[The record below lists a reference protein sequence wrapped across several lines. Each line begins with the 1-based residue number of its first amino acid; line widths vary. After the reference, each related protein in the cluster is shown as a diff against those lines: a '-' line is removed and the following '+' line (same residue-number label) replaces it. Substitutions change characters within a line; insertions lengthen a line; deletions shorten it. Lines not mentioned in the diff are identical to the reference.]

1 MGRSYSPVLFVRL
14 RRYLLK
20 GRRWLC
26 YTFRQCLAR
35 LGRLRVASDEV
46 SKLMAEST
54 RLTTEEVRHIALL
67 ARVGMTDDEVE
78 LMRDQLSDILAQ
90 FEALSRVDTGDLEPT
105 GHSVDLLSVMR
116 DDVARP
122 SLSREETLAN
132 APNREGDLVRVKA
145 VLE

>member
-1 MGRSYSPVLFVRL
+1 
-14 RRYLLK
+14 
-20 GRRWLC
+20 
-26 YTFRQCLAR
+26 
-35 LGRLRVASDEV
+35 
-46 SKLMAEST
+46 MAERA

-78 LMRDQLSDILAQ
+78 LMRDQLSDILEQ

-116 DDVARP
+116 EDVSLP
-122 SLSREETLAN
+122 SFDREDTLAN

>member
-1 MGRSYSPVLFVRL
+1 
-14 RRYLLK
+14 
-20 GRRWLC
+20 
-26 YTFRQCLAR
+26 
-35 LGRLRVASDEV
+35 
-46 SKLMAEST
+46 MAESM

-67 ARVGMTDDEVE
+67 ARVGMTDHEVE
-78 LMRDQLSDILAQ
+78 LMRDHLSDILEQ

-116 DDVARP
+116 EDVSRS
-122 SLSREETLAN
+122 SLDREDTLAN

>member
-1 MGRSYSPVLFVRL
+1 MAER
-14 RRYLLK
+14 
-20 GRRWLC
+20 
-26 YTFRQCLAR
+26 AR
-35 LGRLRVASDEV
+35 L
-46 SKLMAEST
+46 M
-54 RLTTEEVRHIALL
+54 TEEVRHIALL

-78 LMRDQLSDILAQ
+78 LMRDQLSDILEQ

-116 DDVARP
+116 EDVSLP
-122 SLSREETLAN
+122 SFGREDTLAN

>member
-1 MGRSYSPVLFVRL
+1 
-14 RRYLLK
+14 
-20 GRRWLC
+20 
-26 YTFRQCLAR
+26 
-35 LGRLRVASDEV
+35 
-46 SKLMAEST
+46 MAERA

-78 LMRDQLSDILAQ
+78 QMRGQLSDILEQ
-90 FEALSRVDTGDLEPT
+90 FEALSQVDTGDLEPT

-116 DDVARP
+116 EDVARP
-122 SLSREETLAN
+122 SFGREETLAN

>member
-1 MGRSYSPVLFVRL
+1 M
-14 RRYLLK
+14 
-20 GRRWLC
+20 
-26 YTFRQCLAR
+26 
-35 LGRLRVASDEV
+35 E
-46 SKLMAEST
+46 ESV

-78 LMRDQLSDILAQ
+78 QMRDQLSDILAQ

-116 DDVARP
+116 EDVAGP
-122 SLSREETLAN
+122 SFSREDALAN
-132 APNREGDLVRVKA
+132 APNREGELIRVKA

>member
-1 MGRSYSPVLFVRL
+1 M
-14 RRYLLK
+14 
-20 GRRWLC
+20 
-26 YTFRQCLAR
+26 T
-35 LGRLRVASDEV
+35 
-46 SKLMAEST
+46 EST

-78 LMRDQLSDILAQ
+78 LMRDQLSDILEQ
-90 FEALSRVDTGDLEPT
+90 FEALGRVDTGDLEPT

-116 DDVARP
+116 EDVSRP
-122 SLSREETLAN
+122 SFNREDTLAN